1 MYAARSAAASVYT
14 IVGTCTDVWTVE
26 LAFIKA
32 LLYGALLV
40 SHACCYVQRLL
51 HSITHAPV
59 HTFWGSLWRFRN
71 AAYTYVIV
79 LLCTVLQSLDMA
91 CHLLEVCCICRAAQM
106 VS

>member
-1 MYAARSAAASVYT
+1 MYVARSAAASVYI
-14 IVGTCTDVWTVE
+14 IVGTCTAVWTVG

-40 SHACCYVQRLL
+40 SHAWSYVQRVL

-59 HTFWGSLWRFRN
+59 HTFWGRLWLFRN
-71 AAYTYVIV
+71 AAYTYLIA
-79 LLCTVLQSLDMA
+79 LLCSVLQALDMA
-91 CHLLEVCCICRAAQM
+91 CHLLEVCLLCRAAQM